1 MAVETRIEQLKD
13 FEGRE
18 VVLKGWL
25 AHKRS
30 SKRVQF
36 LIVRDGSGFCQC
48 VVHEPE
54 VDPELWAQAERVT
67 QESALWVRGLVRRD
81 ERQIGGYELG
91 VRELRILHLAEG
103 YPITPKPHGVDFL
116 LDRRHLWLR
125 SRRQWAIMRIRHQ
138 VTSSIHAFFEEQG
151 FLKLD
156 APIFTG
162 NAVEGTTTLFETDFF
177 GQPAYLSQSGQ
188 LYAEAMAMAFGRV
201 YTFGPTFRAE
211 KSKTRRHL
219 AEFWMVEPEMAF
231 FDLDMA
237 MDLAEALVERI
248 VQDVL
253 RNRRFE
259 LSLLGRN
266 PEVLERVRRPF
277 PRITY
282 TEAVELLRSP
292 ETQRLLEADQ
302 EALLSERAALEA
314 EAETLRAEQEGS
326 APLRRGESEHR
337 LAEIAHRLSEIEE
350 ELKNIPLWR
359 ESARNFRWGEDFG
372 GSDETLL
379 SRHFDRPVLVHRY
392 PAAVKAFYMK
402 RDPEDKRLAL
412 GMDMLAPE
420 GYGEIIGGGQ
430 REDVLDHLIERIRE
444 HRLPLEAYAWY
455 LDLRRYG
462 SVPHAGFGLGLE
474 RTLAWICG
482 LRHVRETIP
491 FPRMMGRL
499 FP

>member
-1 MAVETRIEQLKD
+1 MALEARIEELWR
-13 FEGRE
+13 FEGQE
-18 VVLKGWL
+18 VTLKGWL

-30 SKRVQF
+30 SKRIHF

-48 VVHEPE
+48 VVYQPE
-54 VDPELWAQAERVT
+54 VPAEVWERAERIT
-67 QESALWVRGLVRRD
+67 QESALQITGLVRRD

-91 VRELRILHLAEG
+91 VRDLEIVHLTQG

-138 VTSSIHAFFEEQG
+138 VVHAIHRFFDERG

-188 LYAEAMAMAFGRV
+188 LYGEAMAMAFGRI

-231 FDLDMA
+231 FDLEMT
-237 MDLAEALVERI
+237 MDLAEELVEYI
-248 VQDVL
+248 VQQVL
-253 RNRRFE
+253 AHRRFE
-259 LSLLGRN
+259 LSLLGRD
-266 PEVLERVRRPF
+266 PEALERVRRPF

-282 TEAVELLRSP
+282 TEAVEILRSP
-292 ETQRLLEADQ
+292 ETQRMLRADEERLQ
-302 EALLSERAALEA
+302 AERAELEA
-314 EAETLRAEQEGS
+314 EAEALRSERPA
-326 APLRRGESEHR
+326 GEVRKGEIEHR

-350 ELKNIPLWR
+350 ELKNIPLWMD
-359 ESARNFRWGEDFG
+359 SARNFRWGEDFG
-372 GSDETLL
+372 GADETIL

-402 RDPEDKRLAL
+402 RDPRDERLAL
-412 GMDMLAPE
+412 GVDMLAPE

-430 REDVLDHLIERIRE
+430 REDDLDTLIARIRE
-444 HRLPLEAYAWY
+444 HNLPLEVYEWY

-482 LRHVRETIP
+482 LKHVRETIP